1 MERKVCFVQRDGESR
16 EWEERVEHCVLLRR
30 HDETKSRCSIEAN
43 GIILSLIVLSAEEDR
58 HFTEKGLRAHIWFI
72 LKYTLKRE
80 TEKGITKKKKEDN

>member
-58 HFTEKGLRAHIWFI
+58 HFAEKVWEHTYDLS
-72 LKYTLKRE
+72 
-80 TEKGITKKKKEDN
+80 